1 MGVCKMDTF
10 EKELKEMLV
19 AAERLGVR
27 EKAVSLIAQ
36 SFELQQS
43 NSLDD
48 LLDRFDLVERE
59 SR

>member
-1 MGVCKMDTF
+1 MDTF